1 MWRHRFQGLQRAA
14 VVVLAVVLATFT
26 WSLSRPRLQRV
37 QVESQ
42 GRSQQFLL
50 PVDSME
56 LRRLR
61 AEQSRRVER
70 ESLWKPDQY
79 YGAQWK
85 LIAATHYKQLAI
97 DRHQHALA
105 LQRTNPDGN
114 LSGSILQA
122 KYQQVD
128 PREYDQEIPRWE
140 QQRKAAMV
148 EFEAIALSLQNARL
162 RHASTPMFQFS
173 GTQLNFPHSSQ
184 VLGVFALA
192 GLMGWSTFSL
202 QRKVSD
208 YSRKAAIVGNVQL
221 WREICAPATT
231 YEIVP
236 SLPQRALNLLYQIA
250 WLVCGFAVA
259 AIAAISLRG

>member
-1 MWRHRFQGLQRAA
+1 MWRHRFQGLKRAA
-14 VVVLAVVLATFT
+14 VVGLAVVLAAFT
-26 WSLSRPRLQRV
+26 WSLSRPSLQRV

-50 PVDSME
+50 PVDSVE

-61 AEQSRRVER
+61 AEQSRRAER

-85 LIAATHYKQLAI
+85 LTAATYYKHLAI

-105 LQRTNPDGN
+105 LQRTDSDGN
-114 LSGSILQA
+114 LSGSILQT

-128 PREYDQEIPRWE
+128 PREYDQEIARWE
-140 QQRKAAMV
+140 QLRKAAMV
-148 EFEAIALSLQNARL
+148 EFEAVAISLQNARI
-162 RHASTPMFQFS
+162 RHASTPMLQFS

-184 VLGVFALA
+184 ALGIFALA
-192 GLMGWSTFSL
+192 GLIGWSTFSL
-202 QRKVSD
+202 QRKVTE
-208 YSRKAAIVGNVQL
+208 YSREAAIAGNVQL
-221 WREICAPATT
+221 WREICAPSTA

-236 SLPQRALNLLYQIA
+236 SLPQRALNLLYLIA
-250 WLVCGFAVA
+250 WLVCGFAIA